1 MNIIP
6 ESQGKEDDVDRRR
19 RAEGAKEIQDD
30 FYYKIEAVLNLCRLQ
45 RQENNLSR
53 GTQ

>member
-1 MNIIP
+1 MNIIL
-6 ESQGKEDDVDRRR
+6 ESQGKQDNVDRRR
-19 RAEGAKEIQDD
+19 RAEGMKEIQDD
-30 FYYKIEAVLNLCRLQ
+30 FSCKIEAVLNLYRLQ